1 MLDGIKGMFK
11 KGATAV
17 AKKVAKT
24 DYGIAKMK
32 EEMAKMPIPPQMK
45 MMFTKLL
52 DNNPDLLF
60 KIQEEIQEL
69 ISKGKNQMAASQ
81 TVMTKYQQELRDA
94 MK

>member
-1 MLDGIKGMFK
+1 MLDGIKGAFK
-11 KGATAV
+11 KVGVAV
-17 AKKVAKT
+17 AKKVATT
-24 DYGIAKMK
+24 DFGIRKMK

-52 DNNPDLLF
+52 DNNPELLF
-60 KIQEEIQEL
+60 KIQEEIQDL

-81 TVMTKYQQELRDA
+81 SVMTKYQQELRDA

>member
-1 MLDGIKGMFK
+1 MLDGIKGVFK
-11 KGATAV
+11 KAGVAV
-17 AKKVAKT
+17 AKKVAT
-24 DYGIAKMK
+24 TEFGIAKMK

-52 DNNPDLLF
+52 DNNPELLF
-60 KIQEEIQEL
+60 KIQEEIQDL

-81 TVMTKYQQELRDA
+81 SVMTKYQNELRAA